1 MGGSAPRAR
10 EDSVSSRRQSS
21 ACARPL
27 SFTVRRRLDSCSVG
41 TFGGIVFGII
51 LPLAAFYIFVSI
63 FSDGVESQ
71 ARWKIFAVAAVATFL
86 LSGISRS
93 SPTLVGSVMACSVAA
108 AVSFAGLIFWTKV
121 TRLQAFKITGSYIG
135 FVIGYSL
142 VVGLIFGHHT
152 A

>member
-1 MGGSAPRAR
+1 MRPRRRSGGN
-10 EDSVSSRRQSS
+10 
-21 ACARPL
+21 ARPL
-27 SFTVRRRLDSCSVG
+27 SFTVRRRPDSGSVG

-93 SPTLVGSVMACSVAA
+93 SPTLVGAVMACSAAA
-108 AVSFAGLIFWTKV
+108 AVSFAGLIFWIKV
-121 TRLQAFKITGSYIG
+121 TRLQALKITGSYIG

-142 VVGLIFGHHT
+142 VVGLIFGHH
-152 A
+152 AA